1 MRRLAPIVAVA
12 IACGPSLALAQP
24 ATDGQKAIGFVVE
37 PHIGTTLF
45 SFATGGLGGTSA
57 SVLNTLQGGFLL
69 GAKINRVIVGIG
81 FDLER
86 VATGTTP
93 PVGMSSSTATTAIL
107 FTPGVRVAIV
117 RSADHR
123 VELFAQ
129 FDLGFG
135 TTVTDRTQN
144 TSYFHLSYDIGPG
157 IRFWAHRQF
166 AVGAVTG
173 VRGEFEFDSTKLQG
187 DGTGGGSTSSGLTAV
202 FASLQL
208 TAVF

>member
-1 MRRLAPIVAVA
+1 MRALALIVVLA
-12 IACGPSLALAQP
+12 PSLALAQP
-24 ATDGQKAIGFVVE
+24 ATDGQKPIGFVVE

-45 SFATGGLGGTSA
+45 SFATGGLGGTSN

-69 GAKINRVIVGIG
+69 GAKINRVIFGIG

-86 VATGTTP
+86 VATGSTP
-93 PVGMSSSTATTAIL
+93 QGGMTSTTATTDIM

-123 VELFAQ
+123 VELFGQ

-135 TTVTDRTQN
+135 TTVTDQNNN

-173 VRGEFEFDSTKLQG
+173 VRGEFEFDSTHVN
-187 DGTGGGSTSSGLTAV
+187 GTNITTSSSSGLTSI

>member
-1 MRRLAPIVAVA
+1 MKALALIVVLA
-12 IACGPSLALAQP
+12 PSLALAQP

-45 SFATGGLGGTSA
+45 SFATGGLGGTST

-69 GAKINRVIVGIG
+69 GAKINRVIFGIG

-86 VATGTTP
+86 VATGSNAGSGSPTVTN
-93 PVGMSSSTATTAIL
+93 ATTDIM

-117 RSADHR
+117 RSADQR
-123 VELFAQ
+123 VELFGQ

-135 TTVTDRTQN
+135 TTVTDQNNN

-173 VRGEFEFDSTKLQG
+173 VRGEFEFDSTKQN
-187 DGTGGGSTSSGLTAV
+187 GTNITTSTSSGLTSI

>member
-1 MRRLAPIVAVA
+1 MRSLALIVVLA
-12 IACGPSLALAQP
+12 PSLALAQP
-24 ATDGQKAIGFVVE
+24 ATDGQKPLGFVVE

-45 SFATGGLGGTSA
+45 SFATGGLGGTST

-69 GAKINRVIVGIG
+69 GYKIHRVIFGVG

-86 VATGTTP
+86 VATG
-93 PVGMSSSTATTAIL
+93 SSTGGPTTTNATTDIV

-117 RSADHR
+117 RSADQR
-123 VELFAQ
+123 VELFGQ

-135 TTVTDRTQN
+135 TTVTDLNNN

-173 VRGEFEFDSTKLQG
+173 VRGEFEFDSTKIA
-187 DGTGGGSTSSGLTAV
+187 GTNTTNNSSSGLTSI

>member
-1 MRRLAPIVAVA
+1 MRSLALIVALA
-12 IACGPSLALAQP
+12 PSLALAQP
-24 ATDGQKAIGFVVE
+24 VDGQKRIGFVVE

-45 SFATGGLGGTSA
+45 SFTTGGLGGTTTSA
-57 SVLNTLQGGFLL
+57 LSSLQGGFLL
-69 GAKINRVIVGIG
+69 GAKIDRVIVGIG

-86 VATGTTP
+86 VATGSTP
-93 PVGMSSSTATTAIL
+93 QGGPTSTTATTDIM

-117 RSADHR
+117 RSADQR
-123 VELFAQ
+123 VELFGQ

-135 TTVTDRTQN
+135 TTVTEQNTN

-173 VRGEFEFDSTKLQG
+173 VRGEFEFDTFH
-187 DGTGGGSTSSGLTAV
+187 GGGVGGQSSSSSGLTSV

-208 TAVF
+208 TGVF